1 MNKTKLALEA
11 WENTTNSLMEL
22 FVEKY
27 FGKDAEYWW
36 VGDCIGEVL
45 YVNDRFFDIKSIV
58 DFIKY
63 RYTADQMFDYY
74 DYELKC
80 HDDNESPINI
90 KNWKKLKK

>member
-11 WENTTNSLMEL
+11 WQNTTNSLMEL

-45 YVNDRFFDIKSIV
+45 YVNDRFFGLTDIV
-58 DFIKY
+58 DFIQY
-63 RYTADQMFDYY
+63 RYTVDQMFDYY
-74 DYELKC
+74 DYRLDLQEKG
-80 HDDNESPINI
+80 ESPINI
-90 KNWKKLKK
+90 KNWKK